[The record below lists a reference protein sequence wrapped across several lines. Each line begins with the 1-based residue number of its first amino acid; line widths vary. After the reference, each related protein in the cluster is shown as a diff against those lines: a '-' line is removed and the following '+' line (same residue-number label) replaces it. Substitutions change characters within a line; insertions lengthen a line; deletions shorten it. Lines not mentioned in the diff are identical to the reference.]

1 MASQLF
7 FVVFRRIKSDLDQKA
22 HFAILKCLL
31 QDGDGFL
38 KVDCDPS
45 QEKLTIRVDRNR
57 IISHGKAALRQMLLK
72 LHIFRCTADVQ
83 ACRLYFDDLSR
94 VDNNHLEWRRIV
106 LANSPPKRVF
116 SHANT
121 FVVGEE
127 VVVKEYPPTP
137 EGVIQSWAERAI

>member
-1 MASQLF
+1 MN
-7 FVVFRRIKSDLDQKA
+7 SDLYQQA

-38 KVDCDPS
+38 KVECDVA
-45 QEKLTIRVDRNR
+45 QKKLTVRVDRNR
-57 IISHGKAALRQMLLK
+57 IISHGKPALKQMLLK

-83 ACRLYFDDLSR
+83 ACRSYFDDLSR

-106 LANSPPKRVF
+106 LANSPSKRVF
-116 SHANT
+116 SQANT
-121 FVVGEE
+121 FIIGDE

-137 EGVIQSWAERAI
+137 EGVIQSWAERAV